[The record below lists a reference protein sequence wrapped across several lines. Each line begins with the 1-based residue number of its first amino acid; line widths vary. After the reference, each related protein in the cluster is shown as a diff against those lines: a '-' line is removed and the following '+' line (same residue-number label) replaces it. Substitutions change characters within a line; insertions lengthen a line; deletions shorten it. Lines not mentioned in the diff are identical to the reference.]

1 MKRLIVSFS
10 LAFTLLA
17 GFTLQSCGNKKKN
30 SGTTTNT
37 TTTTTTTEP
46 TNNTSGS
53 STPVTVSG
61 DEELRRGVTDATK
74 DFPGVTATVNNGEIT
89 LTGNIQRDRLP
100 TLMQSLNT
108 LQPKRINNNLTIQ

>member
-1 MKRLIVSFS
+1 MKRFIVPFS
-10 LAFTLLA
+10 LAITLLV
-17 GFTLQSCGNKKKN
+17 GVTVQSCGDKKKKTTET
-30 SGTTTNT
+30 TTTNT
-37 TTTTTTTEP
+37 AP

-61 DEELRRGVTDATK
+61 DDELRRGVTDATK
-74 DFPGVTATVNNGEIT
+74 DFPGVTATVANGEIN
-89 LTGNIQRDRLP
+89 LTGTIQRDRLP